1 MLAKQEKAVRID
13 GAPVELRRRA
23 WLGQFK
29 GLLTACGRVSL
40 TVPPVPKRRSTL
52 RLGSAS
58 PTCRHS
64 WGALHARGWGL
75 GVFRPTSSQMLAG
88 ASRGPGREDGCQQR
102 KMLCFLRKGPANTS
116 RHLYPADLSRSV
128 LS

>member
-1 MLAKQEKAVRID
+1 MLAKQEKAMRID

-29 GLLTACGRVSL
+29 GLLTACGWVSP
-40 TVPPVPKRRSTL
+40 TVPPVPERRSML

-75 GVFRPTSSQMLAG
+75 EVFRPTSSQMLAG
-88 ASRGPGREDGCQQR
+88 ASRAPGREDGCQ
-102 KMLCFLRKGPANTS
+102 
-116 RHLYPADLSRSV
+116 LSTEKDAL
-128 LS
+128 LSEEGSSQHFKTPLSCPPF